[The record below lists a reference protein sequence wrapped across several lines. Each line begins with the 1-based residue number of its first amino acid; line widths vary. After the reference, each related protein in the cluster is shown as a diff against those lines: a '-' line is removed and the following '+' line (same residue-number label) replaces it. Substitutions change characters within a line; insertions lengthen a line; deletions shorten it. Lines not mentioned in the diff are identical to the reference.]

1 MDVNDFTQ
9 QDMSKST
16 DRFDVVV
23 IGGGPA
29 GVTAALRARE
39 LGASVALVERDR
51 LGGTCTN
58 DGCVPT
64 RVLAHAARL
73 MRETAQHEHYGLMG
87 GRPQL
92 DFGRLISRTQEVVY
106 AVHEK
111 KQLHKHLEHSGVTV
125 YEGVGPA
132 HFIDPHSIELG
143 DKDVRLTAQR
153 FIICAGGYARRLPF
167 PGSEHTFSHNDVWT
181 LRELPRR
188 LAIVGAAA
196 TGCQLASVMN
206 TFGSAVTL
214 FDVAPHILPIE
225 DESVT
230 EALYDGFTERGIR
243 IVCGISGVE
252 RVEKNGGE
260 LRLVYKKDGVEETH
274 AADAIIV
281 AAGWPGNVEA
291 LNLAAAG
298 VKTERSYIVSDDC
311 LRTTAPHIYAAGDID
326 GRLMLVQSAGYEA
339 RVAAENA
346 VSSLKGDGDMRAYRP
361 LIVPHGGFT
370 EPEYGSVGLTEKKAR
385 EAGHDIVVG
394 LASMVNLDRAVIDGY
409 TDGFC
414 KLIVDRD
421 TQKVLGAHVVGEQAV
436 EIVHLVAANMAADST
451 VENLASLE
459 LSYPTYVSIVGLAAR
474 RAVHYL
480 GLMELSPEW
489 CEMGPHYAAEWERR
503 DTDE

>member
-1 MDVNDFTQ
+1 MVDVI
-9 QDMSKST
+9 
-16 DRFDVVV
+16 V

-29 GVTAALRARE
+29 GVMAALRARE
-39 LGASVALVERDR
+39 LGASVTLVEKGR

-73 MRETAQHEHYGLMG
+73 LRETAQHEKYGLMG
-87 GRPQL
+87 ERPEL
-92 DFGRLISRTQEVVY
+92 DFARLIGRTQEIVY

-111 KQLHKHLEHSGVTV
+111 KQLHKHLEQSGVTV
-125 YEGVGPA
+125 YEDVGPA
-132 HFIDPHSIELG
+132 RFVDPHTIALG
-143 DKDVRLTAQR
+143 DSSEQLNAQR

-167 PGSEHTFSHNDVWT
+167 PGAEHALTHSDVWN
-181 LRELPRR
+181 LKALPRR
-188 LAIVGAAA
+188 LAIIGAAA

-206 TFGSAVTL
+206 TFGSDVTL

-225 DESVT
+225 DEAIT
-230 EALYDGFTERGIR
+230 EALQKGFTARGI
-243 IVCGISGVE
+243 GIETGIAGVE
-252 RVEKNGGE
+252 RVEKDDAGV
-260 LRLVYKKDGVEETH
+260 RLVYKKDGEERTH
-274 AADAIIV
+274 EADAIIV
-281 AAGWPGNVEA
+281 AVGWPGNVDG
-291 LNLAAAG
+291 LNLTAAG

-311 LRTTAPHIYAAGDID
+311 LRTTAPHIFAAGDID
-326 GRLMLVQSAGYEA
+326 GRMMLVQSAGYEA

-346 VSSLKGDGDMRAYRP
+346 VRSLKGDDDMRTYRP

-385 EAGHDIVVG
+385 EAGHDVVVG

-414 KLIVDRD
+414 KLIVDAD
-421 TQKVLGAHVVGEQAV
+421 TRQVLGAHVVGEQAV
-436 EIVHLVAANMAADST
+436 EIVHLVAANMAAGST
-451 VENLASLE
+451 IENLAALE

-489 CEMGPHYAAEWERR
+489 CAIDQFYAAEWERR
-503 DTDE
+503 DSG

>member
-1 MDVNDFTQ
+1 MVDVI
-9 QDMSKST
+9 
-16 DRFDVVV
+16 V

-29 GVTAALRARE
+29 GVMAALRARE
-39 LGASVALVERDR
+39 LGASVTLVEKGR

-73 MRETAQHEHYGLMG
+73 LRETAQHEKYGLMG
-87 GRPQL
+87 ARPKL
-92 DFGRLISRTQEVVY
+92 DFARLIGRTQEIVY

-111 KQLHKHLEHSGVTV
+111 KQLHKHLEQSGVTV
-125 YEGVGPA
+125 YEEVGPA
-132 HFIDPHSIELG
+132 RFVDPHTIALG
-143 DKDVRLTAQR
+143 NTGEQLDARR
-153 FIICAGGYARRLPF
+153 FIVCAGGYARRLPF
-167 PGSEHTFSHNDVWT
+167 PGAEHALTHSDVWN
-181 LRELPRR
+181 LKALPRR
-188 LAIVGAAA
+188 LAIIGAAA

-206 TFGSAVTL
+206 TFGSDVTL

-225 DESVT
+225 DEAIT
-230 EALYDGFTERGIR
+230 EALQKGFTARGI
-243 IVCGISGVE
+243 GIETGIAGVE
-252 RVEKNGGE
+252 RVEKDGAGV
-260 LRLVYKKDGVEETH
+260 RLVYKKDGEERTH
-274 AADAIIV
+274 EADAIIV
-281 AAGWPGNVEA
+281 AVGWPGNVDG
-291 LNLAAAG
+291 LNLTAAG

-311 LRTTAPHIYAAGDID
+311 LRTTAPHIFAAGDID
-326 GRLMLVQSAGYEA
+326 GRMMLVQSAGYEA

-346 VSSLKGDGDMRAYRP
+346 VRSLKGDEDMRTYRP

-385 EAGHDIVVG
+385 EAGHDVVVG

-414 KLIVDRD
+414 KLIVDAD
-421 TQKVLGAHVVGEQAV
+421 TRQVLGAHVVGEQAV
-436 EIVHLVAANMAADST
+436 EIVHLVAANMAAGST
-451 VENLASLE
+451 IENLAALE

-489 CEMGPHYAAEWERR
+489 CAIDQFYAAEWERR
-503 DTDE
+503 DSG